1 MDASKPVIEVT
12 QQFTFDAAHYLGD
25 APADSNRRIH
35 GHSFYADV
43 TLCGDADPATGWVRD
58 FAEIGA
64 VLDEIRACLDHRLLN
79 DLAGLGAPT
88 LENLARYIFRAAKRR
103 LPEVS
108 RVKLERPSLGQS
120 CTYEET

>member
-1 MDASKPVIEVT
+1 MGGIVEIT

-35 GHSFYADV
+35 GHSFYVDV
-43 TLCGDADPATGWVRD
+43 TLRGDPDPVKGWLRD
-58 FAEIGA
+58 FGEVNA
-64 VLDEIRACLDHRLLN
+64 VLNEIRTSLDHRLLN
-79 DLAGLGAPT
+79 DLPHLGPPT
-88 LENLARYIFRAAKRR
+88 VENLARYIFREAKRR

-108 RVKLERPSLGQS
+108 RVRLARPSLGQS

>member
-1 MDASKPVIEVT
+1 MAVVVEVT
-12 QQFTFDAAHYLGD
+12 QQFTFDAAHYLGG

-43 TLCGDADPATGWVRD
+43 TLRGDTDPARGWVRD
-58 FAEIGA
+58 FAEINVA
-64 VLDEIRACLDHRLLN
+64 INEIRALLDHRLLN
-79 DLAGLGAPT
+79 DLPELGVPT
-88 LENLARYIFRAAKRR
+88 LENLARHIFCEAKRR

-108 RVKLERPSLGQS
+108 LVRLSRPSLGQS